1 MQDVKRLKVGAV
13 IGNTVSGVVGIELV
27 EYDGG
32 DFGLVPKKFDGGLVL
47 VDPQR
52 PAAYGLQIHGEP
64 EQLKQLGNALL
75 AVARGAKSDD
85 DSDADGDA

>member
-1 MQDVKRLKVGAV
+1 MQDMKRLKVGAV
-13 IGNTVSGVVGIELV
+13 LGNTTSGLVAVNLV

-32 DFGLVPKKFDGGLVL
+32 EVGLVPKKFDGGLML
-47 VDPQR
+47 VDPNR
-52 PAAYGLQIHGEP
+52 PLGYGVQITGEP

-85 DSDADGDA
+85 DTDAE